1 MVNIRHAAFVLIAFV
16 VAASGAE
23 AATCEQ
29 PPAVAIEVDVR
40 EAPVITLDNLSI
52 SDLQGMSAQLK
63 HRSTHPVLGFY
74 TGTVGYA
81 LPRVDVLSN
90 APPTPD
96 VKPCSQLVIQAE
108 LIAVDRRIA
117 VASDLSAVSCRLR
130 AAAEHY
136 RDHAA
141 AASVALHRFASELP
155 HKLGPEVNQYL
166 RDHDHAGLSQAQ
178 LPDLRQYVSRLLEHA
193 VATFSGSLADVQA
206 SVDTP
211 MEVRRLLASCGDT

>member
-23 AATCEQ
+23 AATCDQ
-29 PPAVAIEVDVR
+29 PPAVAIEVDVH
-40 EAPVITLDNLSI
+40 EAPIIKLDNLSI
-52 SDLQGMSAQLK
+52 SDLQGMSARLK
-63 HRSTHPVLGFY
+63 HRSAYPVLGFY

-81 LPRVDVLSN
+81 LPRVDILSD

-96 VKPCSQLVIQAE
+96 VKPCPQLVIQAE
-108 LIAVDRRIA
+108 LSAVDWRIA
-117 VASDLSAVSCRLR
+117 VASDLSAVACRLR

-136 RDHAA
+136 RNHAA

-155 HKLGPEVNQYL
+155 NRLGPEINQYL
-166 RDHDHAGLSQAQ
+166 RGHAGLFEAQ
-178 LPDLRQYVSRLLEHA
+178 LPDLRQHVSSLLELT
-193 VATFSGSLADVQA
+193 VATFSASLAGVQA

-211 MEVRRLLASCGDT
+211 